1 MDREKVGERIRKLR
15 TERGLTQEKLAEQ
28 IGVARGSVARYEAG
42 TYYPSQEV
50 IVKLAAIL
58 GVTTDLILGNT
69 MDKLSVPSDD
79 DIKFALFGV
88 DPANITDA
96 QFEEVK
102 RFAQYIRDQ
111 KSKPSGK

>member
-1 MDREKVGERIRKLR
+1 MDREKVGEQIRKLR
-15 TERGLTQEKLAEQ
+15 IAQGLTQEKLAEK
-28 IGVARGSVARYEAG
+28 IGVARGSVARYESG

-50 IVKLAAIL
+50 IVKLSVAL
-58 GVTTDLILGNT
+58 GVTTDSLLGKAESGINI
-69 MDKLSVPSDD
+69 PSDD

-102 RFAQYIRDQ
+102 RFAQFIREQQ
-111 KSKPSGK
+111 KQAGK